1 MDSVAALLFVPMAI
15 GGRSDHTRQI
25 MIETAEKL
33 FAERGFDGLSLR
45 EVALASGQRNHSA
58 VQYHFGSK
66 SGLVEAV
73 FEARMAPIDA
83 RRREMLLEL
92 DGAGRSGD
100 VVGLVDAM
108 VRPLAEAV
116 IVDPPGWWGR
126 FLGQVYRTSPE
137 LMTMERPT
145 MGALA
150 EVGRRLFELLV
161 EVPRELR
168 GHRLRLALRSN
179 VQMLADHEYALGK
192 APVDHKGTRP
202 AIIIAEQVDLVVAM
216 LTAPPSDALR
226 EAIARS

>member
-1 MDSVAALLFVPMAI
+1 MDSVAALLFGPMAI
-15 GGRSDHTRQI
+15 GGRNDQTRQT
-25 MIETAEKL
+25 MIEAAEKL

-66 SGLVEAV
+66 AGLIEAV

-100 VVGLVDAM
+100 VMGLVEAL

-116 IVDPPGWWGR
+116 VTDPPGWWGR

-137 LMTMERPT
+137 LMSTERPT

-150 EVGRRLFELLV
+150 EAGRRLLELLV

-168 GHRLRLALRSN
+168 GHRLRLTLRSS

-192 APVDHKGTRP
+192 ASADNSGTRS
-202 AIIIAEQVDLVVAM
+202 AIIIAEQVDLVFAM
-216 LTAPPSDALR
+216 LTAPPSEALR

>member
-1 MDSVAALLFVPMAI
+1 MAI
-15 GGRSDHTRQI
+15 GGRSDQTRRT
-25 MIETAEKL
+25 MIEAAEKL

-66 SGLVEAV
+66 SGLIEAV

-83 RRREMLLEL
+83 RRRELLLEL

-100 VVGLVDAM
+100 VVGLVEAM
-108 VRPLAEAV
+108 VRPLAEAII
-116 IVDPPGWWGR
+116 IVPPGWWGR

-137 LMTMERPT
+137 LMGTERPV

-192 APVDHKGTRP
+192 EPIDLSGNRS
-202 AIIIAEQVDLVVAM
+202 AIIIAEQIDLVVAM
-216 LTAPPSDALR
+216 LTAPPSDGLR